1 MGAWNITA
9 SPELISA
16 MVKMSA
22 NSSNN
27 VSAANNIGL
36 NSDYAK
42 ILQQQIAQMSGGVSS
57 VADSQSTA
65 AKTIETIKH
74 FKPDGSIVI
83 TTYEDGKIT
92 DRTRIKPHLVPV
104 PDFDAPLT
112 PEGKLDIKYV
122 PHMSLME
129 LLMI

>member
-1 MGAWNITA
+1 MSAWNITA
-9 SPELISA
+9 SPELISTVA
-16 MVKMSA
+16 KVST
-22 NSSNN
+22 NSNSGN
-27 VSAANNIGL
+27 VVGA

>member
-1 MGAWNITA
+1 MSAWNITA
-9 SPELISA
+9 SPELISTVA
-16 MVKMSA
+16 KVST
-22 NSSNN
+22 NSNSGS
-27 VSAANNIGL
+27 VVGAD
-36 NSDYAK
+36 SDYAK
-42 ILQQQIAQMSGGVSS
+42 ILQQQIAQVSGGVSS
-57 VADSQSTA
+57 AANSQSSA

-74 FKPDGSIVI
+74 FKPDGSVVI

-92 DRTRIKPHLVPV
+92 DRTQIKPHLVPV

-112 PEGKLDIKYV
+112 PEGKIDVKYV